1 MEKSEKE
8 KSVATEQRV
17 IMLEKIFF
25 EKYVRKMRTSSDPD
39 HDYNHFPF
47 QCRTVVDNIL
57 IYAEE
62 YPQEVKIFLGDIN
75 REFYQTLLFD
85 RIKEL
90 SKKGCTFDIVL
101 AKPQTGERLS
111 SWQEL
116 NALEGVR
123 VRVKPKYNN
132 QLCHLILVGSAY
144 RVEVPHPPLQEKV
157 TDLIPERN
165 ARFGFHE
172 KDYTSRLQVYWNQ
185 NILTD
190 IVELPAA

>member
-1 MEKSEKE
+1 MAKSEEE
-8 KSVATEQRV
+8 KGVATERR

-57 IYAEE
+57 TYAEE

-75 REFYQTLLFD
+75 RDFYQTLLFD
-85 RIKEL
+85 RIRALVENR
-90 SKKGCTFDIVL
+90 CTFDIVL
-101 AKPQTGERLS
+101 AAPPTSERLPL
-111 SWQEL
+111 WQAL

-123 VRVKPKYNN
+123 VRMKQAYSD
-132 QLCHLILVGSAY
+132 QLCHLIIAGAVY
-144 RVEVPHPPLQEKV
+144 RVEVPHPQLQEEV
-157 TDLIPERN
+157 TDLKPERD

-172 KDYTSRLQVYWNQ
+172 KEYVSRLQLYWEQ
-185 NILTD
+185 DIETD
-190 IVELPAA
+190 LVKLPAA

>member
-1 MEKSEKE
+1 MAKSEEE
-8 KSVATEQRV
+8 KGVAAERR

-57 IYAEE
+57 TYAEE

-85 RIKEL
+85 KIKEL

-101 AKPQTGERLS
+101 AQPQTGKRLS
-111 SWQEL
+111 SWQKL
-116 NALEGVR
+116 NALEKVH
-123 VRVKPKYNN
+123 VRVKPKYND
-132 QLCHLILVGSAY
+132 QLCHLILAGSTY
-144 RVEVPHPPLQEKV
+144 RVEVPHPPLQEEV

-172 KDYTSRLQVYWNQ
+172 RDYTSRLRAYWDQ
-185 NILTD
+185 NVLTD
-190 IVELPAA
+190 LVELPAA